1 MNIIGISIIINYI
14 TITNR
19 RPSAQIL
26 SDICP
31 RKYCGCVAENRG
43 DLRRLHVTMQNGQQ
57 VLRRFAETTNPRQ
70 TAQNIRIDVYIC
82 MYVCMYTYIY
92 IYIYIYT
99 CLHIT
104 MYMYTHIY
112 SYTHIHIYIYIYIS
126 IIINVRILA
135 RKLPYVSVFRSGLP
149 EPTHVSVQG
158 PVPMTYIYIY
168 IYIYICIYFV
178 TVCRSGLPELN
189 NHAHNWNIKLNLN
202 LMNSLNRASPA
213 NL

>member
-112 SYTHIHIYIYIYIS
+112 SYTHIHIYIYI
-126 IIINVRILA
+126 L
-135 RKLPYVSVFRSGLP
+135 VSLSMSESWLVNFPTCLYSDRASLNLHTYRFRDLYP
-149 EPTHVSVQG
+149 WHI
-158 PVPMTYIYIY
+158 YIYIY
-168 IYIYICIYFV
+168 IYIYVY
-178 TVCRSGLPELN
+178 TSWLYADR
-189 NHAHNWNIKLNLN
+189 A
-202 LMNSLNRASPA
+202 SLN
-213 NL
+213 